1 MKNLFTLL
9 VIFFTTSVFAQNS
22 NKDLNEMHQQ
32 IEKNRL
38 SLDSS
43 LKSLDSSVY
52 QANSFLDSAETAR
65 QIESNNRNL
74 TGLVSMMQEREKKA
88 RQAMWLRIGFG
99 LAMLIIAIIGFT
111 RKKKTTTTQ

>member
-9 VIFFTTSVFAQNS
+9 FIFFSANLFAQNS
-22 NKDLNEMHQQ
+22 NKDLNEMRQQ

-43 LKSLDSSVY
+43 LKRLDSSAFQVT
-52 QANSFLDSAETAR
+52 SFSDSLETAR
-65 QIESNNRNL
+65 RIESNNRNL

-88 RQAMWLRIGFG
+88 RQGMWLRIGFG
-99 LAMLIIAIIGFT
+99 IAMLIIAIIGFT
-111 RKKKTTTTQ
+111 RKKKVKST